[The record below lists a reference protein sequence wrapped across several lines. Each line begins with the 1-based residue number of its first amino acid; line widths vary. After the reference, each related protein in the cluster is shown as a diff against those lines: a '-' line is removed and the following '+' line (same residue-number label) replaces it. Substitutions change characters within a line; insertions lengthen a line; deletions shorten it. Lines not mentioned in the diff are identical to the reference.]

1 MVTCR
6 LGLKCFHLPASLCS
20 PNPIAGS
27 WGFEPRH
34 VDRALRLLERA
45 KYRELFERQV
55 THRFTLDKANE
66 APETVRRLQSGNAL
80 IVPGAE

>member
-1 MVTCR
+1 MWT
-6 LGLKCFHLPASLCS
+6 
-20 PNPIAGS
+20 
-27 WGFEPRH
+27 
-34 VDRALRLLERA
+34 

-66 APETVRRLQSGNAL
+66 ALETVRRLQSGKAL